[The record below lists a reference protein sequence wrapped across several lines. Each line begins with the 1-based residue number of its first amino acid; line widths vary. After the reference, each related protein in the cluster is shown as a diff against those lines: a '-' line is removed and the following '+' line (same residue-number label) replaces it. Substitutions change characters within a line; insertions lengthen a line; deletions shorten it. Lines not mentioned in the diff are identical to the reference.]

1 MEVEIE
7 LKFIFNAQ
15 FAEDLYSALN
25 KFRCISKK
33 TQFLHNVY
41 FDTADRRLRQFDMG
55 LRVRT
60 IDNKS
65 VQTIKT
71 AGRVIGGLHQRPEYN
86 EPIEGLRPKLARFNS
101 KIWPVDC
108 DIQQLENLLTPIF
121 STDFERQ
128 TWLIE
133 IAEDTLI
140 EVAYDTGF
148 IETNQGRI
156 ALCEVELELVKGD
169 EKQLFIL
176 GNEIALLPDVRL
188 GNVSKA
194 QRGYML
200 ADNARFQIK
209 PLEHSSI
216 ADDLSIQQALLTNLQ
231 HGLKQIQYHENC
243 FIENKEVEALKE
255 LLQGVQFLHQNIILF
270 KGDIKGLNQAPWIED
285 LHWLARSFSWLDE
298 YFTQARLL
306 EDKAY
311 YLRKLPKYKS
321 IVTNLKEQQNNLPS
335 CDDVTAILTSSR
347 YCQFVLNFTQWLIQ
361 LEKSTFDGD
370 KSNNINQFSVT
381 HLDNAWGQV
390 DNALKNSESFSMQ
403 QFLSYQ
409 GLLESNLL
417 TGLSLG
423 SIFCKQKSSDFRSPW
438 LDIKQGLNE
447 FSMINLISEIAH
459 DETDNTLQY
468 EYFKWI
474 SRKEK
479 SLLHALQKSKHQALL
494 KEVYWHQEKLH

>member
-7 LKFIFNAQ
+7 LKFMFNAE
-15 FAEDLYSALN
+15 FAENLYSTLG
-25 KFRCISKK
+25 KFHCISNKK
-33 TQFLHNVY
+33 QFLHNVY
-41 FDTADRRLRQFDMG
+41 FDTAARQLRQFDMG
-55 LRVRT
+55 LRVRSC
-60 IDNKS
+60 DGKS

-86 EPIEGLRPKLARFNS
+86 EPIEGLRPELACFNS
-101 KIWPVDC
+101 KIWPDNC
-108 DIQQLENLLTPIF
+108 DIKRLEQELTPIF

-128 TWLIE
+128 TWLVE
-133 IAEDTLI
+133 IAGDTLI

-148 IETNQGRI
+148 IETNQGKI

-176 GNEIALLPDVRL
+176 GNEIALIPDVRL

-200 ADNARFQIK
+200 ADNVTFQVQKLNFSNIT
-209 PLEHSSI
+209 
-216 ADDLSIQQALLTNLQ
+216 DNLSTQQALLVNLQ

-243 FIENKEVEALKE
+243 YIEGKEIVALKE
-255 LLQGVQFLHQNIILF
+255 LLKGVKFLHQNIVLF
-270 KGDIKGLNQAPWIED
+270 KDEVKGLNQAPWIED

-321 IVTNLKEQQNNLPS
+321 LAAKISLQQNALPNAE
-335 CDDVTAILTSSR
+335 VNIALLTSSR
-347 YCQFVLNFTQWLIQ
+347 YCLFILNFTQWLIQ
-361 LEKSTFDGD
+361 LEKSIFTGD
-370 KSNNINQFSVT
+370 KTNNITDFSSAN
-381 HLDNAWGQV
+381 LDNAWGQV
-390 DNALKNSESFSMQ
+390 GETLENSDNLSAQDFI
-403 QFLSYQ
+403 SYQ
-409 GLLESNLL
+409 GLLEGNLL

-423 SIFCKQKSSDFRSPW
+423 NVFSKDKSIEFRAPW
-438 LDIKQGLNE
+438 LDIKQGINE
-447 FSMINLISEIAH
+447 FPMLNLIAEIAH
-459 DETDNTLQY
+459 EESDTSVQL

-474 SRKEK
+474 KRKEK
-479 SLLHALQKSKHQALL
+479 SLLHALQQSKQMALL
-494 KEVYWHQEKLH
+494 KDVYWHQENQ

>member
-7 LKFIFNAQ
+7 LKFIFNATFVGNLYNTLNQ
-15 FAEDLYSALN
+15 FH
-25 KFRCISKK
+25 CISKK

-41 FDTADRRLRQFDMG
+41 FDTADRRLRKFDMG

-60 IDNKS
+60 IENKS

-86 EPIEGLRPKLARFNS
+86 EPIEGLRPKLARFNA
-101 KIWPVDC
+101 KIWPENC
-108 DIQQLENLLTPIF
+108 DIQQLEKSLTPIF

-133 IAEDTLI
+133 IAQDTLI

-148 IETNQGRI
+148 IETNQGKI

-169 EKQLFIL
+169 EKQLFVL
-176 GNEIALLPDVRL
+176 GNEIALLPGVRL

-200 ADNARFQIK
+200 ADNATFQIK
-209 PLEHSSI
+209 PLDHSNVT
-216 ADDLSIQQALLTNLQ
+216 DELSIQQALLTNLQ

-243 FIENKEVEALKE
+243 FIENKELEALNE
-255 LLQGVQFLHQNIILF
+255 LLKGVQFLHQNIILF
-270 KGDIKGLNQAPWIED
+270 KGEIKGLNQAPWIED

-311 YLRKLPKYKS
+311 YLRKLPKCKS
-321 IVTNLKEQQNNLPS
+321 IVNKLKGQQNDLPDTES
-335 CDDVTAILTSSR
+335 ITSLLTSSR

-361 LEKSTFDGD
+361 LEKNTFDGN
-370 KSNNINQFSVT
+370 KSNNINQFSKA
-381 HLDNAWGQV
+381 HLDNAWAQV
-390 DNALKNSESFSMQ
+390 DVALKNSESFSMQ
-403 QFLSYQ
+403 QFFILP
-409 GLLESNLL
+409 GV
-417 TGLSLG
+417 
-423 SIFCKQKSSDFRSPW
+423 
-438 LDIKQGLNE
+438 
-447 FSMINLISEIAH
+447 A
-459 DETDNTLQY
+459 
-468 EYFKWI
+468 
-474 SRKEK
+474 RK
-479 SLLHALQKSKHQALL
+479 
-494 KEVYWHQEKLH
+494 